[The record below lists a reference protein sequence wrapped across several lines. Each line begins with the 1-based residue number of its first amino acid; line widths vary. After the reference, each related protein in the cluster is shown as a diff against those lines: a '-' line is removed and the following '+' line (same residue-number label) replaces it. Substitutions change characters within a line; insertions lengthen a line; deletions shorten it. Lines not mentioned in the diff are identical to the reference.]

1 MVVIYLNCTMMQ
13 GLTNLKFKISPPQ
26 LAVSQRAV
34 TCIAH
39 PNPVFS
45 HTRKYI
51 NFQNQ
56 KSSGAD
62 ISPLRK
68 LRSSQPDI
76 PKEAGFEKHVIVG
89 LRMA

>member
-1 MVVIYLNCTMMQ
+1 MQ
-13 GLTNLKFKISPPQ
+13 GFTKLKSKISPPQ

-34 TCIAH
+34 TGIAH
-39 PNPVFS
+39 PIPVFS
-45 HTRKYI
+45 HTRGYI

-62 ISPLRK
+62 ISHLRK

-76 PKEAGFEKHVIVG
+76 LKEAGFEKHSIMG